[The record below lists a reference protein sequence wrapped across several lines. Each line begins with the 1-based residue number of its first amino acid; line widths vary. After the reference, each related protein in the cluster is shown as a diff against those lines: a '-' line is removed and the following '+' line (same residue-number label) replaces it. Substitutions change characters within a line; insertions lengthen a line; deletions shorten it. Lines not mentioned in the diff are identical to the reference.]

1 VPSREIARSSPGA
14 GVITS
19 TGANP
24 PVTLRRAT
32 TTMAV
37 GTLLSRITG
46 VGRIVALAY
55 ALGTGLSNG
64 SPADAYNL
72 SNTIPNIVQDLV
84 LGGILSATFIPVFV
98 ARLATRAEDEAWEAI
113 SAVVSVTLVFLG
125 AASVVFLAAAPF
137 IVDALTVLRH
147 TPGERT
153 VATYLLILFVPQLA
167 CYTFAALAA
176 ALLNAR
182 GRFAA
187 PTFAPIANNVITIAI
202 LLAFAALERHPT
214 LAGLEANR
222 GDLILL
228 GLGTSAGVAVQALL
242 LIPSLRR
249 AGLHLHFRLDYHHE
263 AVRTILKLSGWTF
276 GLVVTNQV
284 ALLVV
289 LALFDKI
296 PGGVSAYTYSY
307 AFFQLPYGVV
317 AISVMSA
324 VTPDLAARWARH
336 DPRGFRRRWSR
347 GLRGIL
353 AIVLPAAAGE
363 LILAKPLVAVLI
375 GYHASNPAS
384 TTPTAQAL
392 AMLSLGLPGFCVFLY
407 TVRAFQAMQSL
418 RIAFWLYVLENGI
431 NIALALVLVGPLGV
445 RGVALSISAAYTIAA
460 VVALVVLRSRLGGLD
475 SAVIARPFGRI
486 LLATVALVA
495 AAAIGSNLSASE
507 TPLALASRVVLGAV
521 FGTAAYLLVV
531 ITMGALEHRGRP
543 KRQGGSGGSEPA
555 ARTPTD
561 HGRGRLD
568 PDP

>member
-1 VPSREIARSSPGA
+1 M
-14 GVITS
+14 
-19 TGANP
+19 
-24 PVTLRRAT
+24 TLRRAT

-37 GTLLSRITG
+37 GTLVSRLTG
-46 VGRIVALAY
+46 VGRIVALGY
-55 ALGTGLSNG
+55 ALGTGLTNS

-98 ARLATRAEDEAWEAI
+98 ARLATRTEDEAWEAI

-137 IVDALTVLRH
+137 IVDGLTVLRH

-153 VATYLLILFVPQLA
+153 VATYLLVLFVPQLA

-187 PTFAPIANNVITIAI
+187 PTFAPIANNVATIAV
-202 LLAFAALERHPT
+202 LLAFANLERHPT

-222 GDLILL
+222 GELILL
-228 GLGTSAGVAVQALL
+228 GLGTTAGVALQALL

-249 AGLHLHFRLDYHHE
+249 ADLHLQFHLDYRHE
-263 AVRTILKLSGWTF
+263 AVRTIIKLSGWTF
-276 GLVVTNQV
+276 GLVATNQIS
-284 ALLVV
+284 LLVV

-375 GYHASNPAS
+375 GYHASSPAS
-384 TTPTAQAL
+384 TTPTAQSL
-392 AMLSLGLPGFCVFLY
+392 AMLALGLPGFCVFLY
-407 TVRAFQAMQSL
+407 TIRAFQAMQSL
-418 RIAFWLYVLENGI
+418 RSAFWLYVLENAI
-431 NIALALVLVGPLGV
+431 NVVIAIALIGPLGI
-445 RGVALSISAAYTIAA
+445 RGVALSISVAYTVAG
-460 VVALVVLRSRLGGLD
+460 VVALLVLRSRLGGLD
-475 SAVIARPFGRI
+475 WAVVARPFGRI

-507 TPLALASRVVLGAV
+507 SPAALASRVVVGTV
-521 FGTAAYLLVV
+521 FGVLAYLIVV
-531 ITMGALEHRGRP
+531 FTLGALEHRGRQLRP
-543 KRQGGSGGSEPA
+543 IGPSDDPPDDTPGLQ
-555 ARTPTD
+555 TPTD
-561 HGRGRLD
+561 PRRGRLD
-568 PDP
+568 TDP

>member
-1 VPSREIARSSPGA
+1 
-14 GVITS
+14 
-19 TGANP
+19 
-24 PVTLRRAT
+24 
-32 TTMAV
+32 MAV
-37 GTLLSRITG
+37 GTLLSRLTG
-46 VGRIVALAY
+46 VGRIVALGY
-55 ALGTGLSNG
+55 ALGTGLTNA

-125 AASVVFLAAAPF
+125 AASVLFLAAAPF
-137 IVDALTVLRH
+137 IVDGLTVLRH

-182 GRFAA
+182 GRFGA
-187 PTFAPIANNVITIAI
+187 PTFAPIANNVITIVV
-202 LLAFAALERHPT
+202 LLAFASLDRHPT

-222 GDLILL
+222 GELILL
-228 GLGTSAGVAVQALL
+228 GLGTTAGVALQALL

-249 AGLHLHFRLDYHHE
+249 AGLRLNFRLDYRHE
-263 AVRTILKLSGWTF
+263 AVRTIIKLSGWTF
-276 GLVVTNQV
+276 GLVAANQIS
-284 ALLVV
+284 LLVV

-384 TTPTAQAL
+384 TTPTAQSL
-392 AMLSLGLPGFCVFLY
+392 AMLALGLPGFCVFLY
-407 TVRAFQAMQSL
+407 TIRGFQAMQSL
-418 RIAFWLYVLENGI
+418 RTAFWLYVVENGI
-431 NIALALVLVGPLGV
+431 NVLLAIVLVGPLGI
-445 RGVALSISAAYTIAA
+445 RGVALSISAAYTIAG
-460 VVALVVLRSRLGGLD
+460 VIALLVLRSRLGGLD
-475 SAVIARPFGRI
+475 WAVVARPFGRI

-507 TPLALASRVVLGAV
+507 SPFGLASRVVLGTV
-521 FGTAAYLLVV
+521 FGVLAYLIVV
-531 ITMGALEHRGRP
+531 FTLGALEHRGR
-543 KRQGGSGGSEPA
+543 QGRPRGPGDGPPVMH
-555 ARTPTD
+555 TPTD
-561 HGRGRLD
+561 PGRGRLD
-568 PDP
+568 TDP

>member
-555 ARTPTD
+555 ARTPTY